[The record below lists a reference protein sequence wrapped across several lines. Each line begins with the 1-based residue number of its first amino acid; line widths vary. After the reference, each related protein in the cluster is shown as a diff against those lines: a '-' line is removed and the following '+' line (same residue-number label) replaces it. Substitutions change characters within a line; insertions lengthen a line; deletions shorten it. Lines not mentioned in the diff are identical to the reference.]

1 MRARTAAP
9 GAADAFFPLS
19 FHLPIADGSL
29 GLPWSGPQGSYGGAA
44 NQDSSCSEKAG
55 QGSGLALEP
64 QGEASKCMPLF
75 TASYSRAARS
85 HSGWERVGIFL
96 RKGLVLFIWL
106 FVLFV
111 KTSILAFL
119 VMFSL

>member
-1 MRARTAAP
+1 MVGQLTKIPR
-9 GAADAFFPLS
+9 
-19 FHLPIADGSL
+19 
-29 GLPWSGPQGSYGGAA
+29 
-44 NQDSSCSEKAG
+44 SERAG

-64 QGEASKCMPLF
+64 QGEAGKCMSLF

-85 HSGWERVGIFL
+85 RSGWERVGIFL
-96 RKGLVLFIWL
+96 RKGLALFIWL